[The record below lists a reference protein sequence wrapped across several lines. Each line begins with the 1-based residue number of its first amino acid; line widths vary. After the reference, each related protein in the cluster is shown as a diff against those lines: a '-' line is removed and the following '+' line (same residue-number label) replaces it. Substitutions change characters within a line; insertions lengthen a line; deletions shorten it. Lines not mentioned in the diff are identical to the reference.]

1 MSSEPRTRW
10 GDKPYYSLDYYLRQ
24 TFGEKIYKVALDVGT
39 TCPNRDGTLDRR
51 GCIFCSAGGS
61 GDFAA
66 HAGDHQHIQTQIDE
80 AIDFLKRGKKPVG
93 DRFIAYFQAYSGTYA
108 PIRQLRTW
116 YLDAL
121 HHPRVAALS
130 IATRPDC
137 FLPETYAL
145 LEECRQIK
153 PVWIELGLQ
162 TIHERTAAFIRRGYP
177 LSVFEDCVHR
187 LAARD
192 IPVIVHVILGLPGET
207 AQDMLQ
213 TISYLNTLP
222 ISGIKLQLLHV
233 LKGTDLGIW
242 YEQKQTAEL
251 TKRQAPINQ
260 LHPVQTH
267 GQTLPPEIVDWH
279 ILSRDEYIDQV
290 LDCIDH
296 LRPDIVIH
304 RLTGDGPGDLL
315 LAPRWSLDKRGVMGA
330 MGHAMKVRGCYQGRN
345 YIGKECHFDT

>member
-24 TFGEKIYKVALDVGT
+24 TFGEKIYKVALDAGT

-177 LSVFEDCVHR
+177 LSVFEDCVRR

-233 LKGTDLGIW
+233 LKGTDLGIL
-242 YEQKQTAEL
+242 YEQKQIA
-251 TKRQAPINQ
+251 
-260 LHPVQTH
+260 
-267 GQTLPPEIVDWH
+267 DWH
-279 ILSRDEYIDQV
+279 ILSRDEYIDLV